1 MHMLADRV
9 WTPEDLD
16 ELPETGERF
25 EVLDGVLLVTA
36 QPAELHQR
44 VATRFA
50 TYLVQYCD
58 AHELARVYAPGE
70 VRWRQNVLVPDVL
83 VAPIAADGAA
93 GWRDLAVPMLV
104 VEVHSP
110 STHLRDRGMKR
121 LAYEHYGV
129 PQYWQVDLK
138 ARAVLVTRRGLDD
151 ALVTTAL
158 EWQPNS
164 NVPPLHIEI
173 AALFR

>member
-1 MHMLADRV
+1 MHMIADRV

-16 ELPETGERF
+16 LLPETGERF

-44 VATRFA
+44 VATRLA
-50 TYLVQYCD
+50 TYLVQHCD
-58 AHELARVYAPGE
+58 AHELARVYATGE
-70 VRWRQNVLVPDVL
+70 VRWRQNVLAPDVL
-83 VAPIAADGAA
+83 VSPISEDGDVA
-93 GWRDLAVPMLV
+93 WRDLATPLLV

-121 LAYEHYGV
+121 LAYEQLGV
-129 PQYWQVDLK
+129 PEYWQVDVSE
-138 ARAVLVTRRGLDD
+138 RAVLVSRRGCDD
-151 ALVTTAL
+151 ALLTTVL
-158 EWQPNS
+158 EWQPD
-164 NVPPLHIEI
+164 PDITPLRIEI

>member
-1 MHMLADRV
+1 MPMLADRV

-16 ELPETGERF
+16 LLPETGERY

-44 VATRFA
+44 VATRLA
-50 TYLVQYCD
+50 TYLVQFCD
-58 AHELARVYAPGE
+58 VHGLARVYAPGE
-70 VRWRQNVLVPDVL
+70 VRWRQNVLAPDVL
-83 VAPIAADGAA
+83 VSPIPPDGDAA
-93 GWRDLAVPMLV
+93 WRDLGVPLLV

-110 STHLRDRGMKR
+110 STQLRDRGMKR
-121 LAYEHYGV
+121 LAYEQFGV
-129 PQYWQVDLK
+129 PEYWQVDLK
-138 ARAVLVTRRGLDD
+138 ARAILVTRRGCDD

-158 EWQPNS
+158 EWQPS
-164 NVPPLHIEI
+164 STVPPLRIEI

>member
-1 MHMLADRV
+1 MPMLADRV

-16 ELPETGERF
+16 QLPETGERF

-36 QPAELHQR
+36 QPALLHQR
-44 VATRFA
+44 VATRLA
-50 TYLVQYCD
+50 AYLVRYCD
-58 AHELARVYAPGE
+58 AHRLAWVSAPGE
-70 VRWRQNVLVPDVL
+70 VRWRQNVLAPDVL
-83 VAPIAADGAA
+83 VSPIPADSDAA
-93 GWRDLAVPMLV
+93 WRDLAVPMLV

-121 LAYEHYGV
+121 LAYEQYGV
-129 PQYWQVDLK
+129 PEYWQVDLT
-138 ARAVLVTRRGLDD
+138 ARAVLVTRRGRDD

-158 EWQPNS
+158 EWQPS
-164 NVPPLHIEI
+164 STVPPLHIEI

>member
-16 ELPETGERF
+16 LLPETGERF

-44 VATRFA
+44 VATRLA
-50 TYLVQYCD
+50 TYLVHYCD

-70 VRWRQNVLVPDVL
+70 VRWRQNVLAPDVL
-83 VAPIAADGAA
+83 VSPIPADVDPA
-93 GWRDLAVPMLV
+93 WRDLAVPLLV

-110 STHLRDRGMKR
+110 STLLRDRGMKR
-121 LAYEHYGV
+121 LAYEQFGV
-129 PQYWQVDLK
+129 PEYWQVDLK
-138 ARAVLVTRRGLDD
+138 ARAVLVTRRGCDD
-151 ALVTTAL
+151 ALVTTVL
-158 EWQPNS
+158 EWQPNHDI
-164 NVPPLHIEI
+164 PPLHIEI